1 MSEVFHDAAAR
12 CKTTLT
18 PGAIDNDTSTLDAT
32 KEHLRLDQL
41 IPQEIISDRAKLE
54 EFLKAYYTFMNMDEF
69 IYQETETFNEV
80 VLDGKVSFRIDDP
93 NNDNNEFFTDE
104 TGDNSTLVLTAPNGT
119 TTNIPL
125 SAANVSITNGNELP
139 GSLAASSSEIG
150 KTFTVNSNPS
160 QNQVNLASFNNHTA
174 KLTTIVKYWVGPGPS
189 YVMNTIEEAMDID
202 QNETNFLELMQ
213 KEIAAT
219 VPRNVTVNKRNLYKQ
234 ITDFY
239 KVRGSSDSIEIFFRL
254 LFNDN
259 VEVEFPFDSTLIP
272 SSGNWEVD
280 PALPN
285 GGRYLDNKGFLSYN
299 IKIQDSLRFQKFSY
313 LVKTGQNLEDWRMA
327 FNKLVHP
334 AGFIYFA
341 EILIFLEL
349 IDDVLGAELNKASM
363 PGAQPGLIGPEDIPV
378 LVEIFVSEF
387 LPTTEAKIHKSGT
400 LSLTLKNG
408 VISSTTITAG
418 GSGYVNAPTITSS
431 DSGTPSGFTAATLT
445 ASIAAGAVSGITIGD
460 GGKDYNVPALSIAA
474 PAAIVF
480 DGSSSSIVSAAD
492 DTIQLSSAQQSAF
505 PVGSQLTYTNGG
517 GTTIGGLTSGS
528 TFHVVFSS
536 GNKIKLSATS
546 GGSPINITG
555 VGVGNAHTLTGTTA
569 TATAAKI
576 DGALDTLSVVEEGFG
591 YSSAPAISF
600 NGVALDGLSG
610 VAPVAS
616 IAITS
621 EGKLDIDNIT
631 ITSRGQNW
639 SNLFATA
646 AGNTNAGKIATVTA
660 IGRAD
665 KIYSSAPSIVFPEP
679 TAKDTDGNLL
689 SSNVTAVANF
699 TLDSEGE
706 INGVN
711 ISNAGS
717 GYVDDPIV
725 TLSSAVHNEQRVKDI
740 REVIH
745 LNLNH
750 KPLALGETI
759 FTVVTNPRQTNGSKQ
774 NNGNSDK
781 RLPEHDVEV
790 ANVNFRTIED
800 NSYRQNRGPSNF
812 FTSPRLF
819 NSNQTLAFLG
829 SNQLQTIDSTDI
841 NKYNTSTFVHIE

>member
-93 NNDNNEFFTDE
+93 NNENNEFFTDE
-104 TGDNSTLVLTAPNGT
+104 TGGNSTLVLTSPTGT
-119 TTNIPL
+119 TTSIPL

-174 KLTTIVKYWVGPGPS
+174 QLVTIVKYWVGPGPS

-259 VEVEFPFDSTLIP
+259 VEVEFPFDKTLIP

-280 PALPN
+280 SSLPN

-400 LSLTLKNG
+400 LSLSLKNG

-445 ASIAAGAVSGITIGD
+445 ASISAGAVSSIAIGD

-492 DTIQLSSAQQSAF
+492 DTILLSSAQQSAF

-517 GTTIGGLTSGS
+517 GTTVGGLTSGS

-536 GNKIKLSATS
+536 GSKIKLSATS
-546 GGSPINITG
+546 GGSPINISG
-555 VGVGNAHTLTGTTA
+555 VGVGSAHTLTGTTA

-576 DGALDTLSVVEEGFG
+576 DGALDTLSIVEEGFG

-621 EGKLDIDNIT
+621 EGKLDIDNVT

-665 KIYSSAPSIVFPEP
+665 KIYSSAPTIVFPEP
-679 TAKDTDGNLL
+679 TAKDADGNLL
-689 SSNVTAVANF
+689 TSNVTAVANF

-740 REVIH
+740 SEVIH

-774 NNGNSDK
+774 NDGSSNK

-790 ANVNFRTIED
+790 GNVNFRTIED

-812 FTSPRLF
+812 FSSPRLF